1 MHNTNDRYFLDLKSI
16 LKTNFHLFCHL
27 INPQNVMSL
36 RFCDDEH
43 TSNQIGLFISLI
55 RLRQFARLDSI
66 IFLGI
71 GEFQL
76 NIKND
81 MSPINLILL
90 INIKFKLIRYQFVN
104 MFFNMN

>member
-1 MHNTNDRYFLDLKSI
+1 MHNTNDRYFLDFKSI
-16 LKTNFHLFCHL
+16 SKTNFHLFCRL

-36 RFCDDEH
+36 RFCDNEH

-55 RLRQFARLDSI
+55 RLRQFTRLDSI

-81 MSPINLILL
+81 M
-90 INIKFKLIRYQFVN
+90 
-104 MFFNMN
+104 